1 MPLLDER
8 ADRGALERGNPGDAR
23 ALAQLR
29 DGLAGDNAPIAH
41 EHQLLDSKML
51 PQARDLRQQRLA
63 VGDIAL
69 VHRHRYRAT
78 TGIGEQTV
86 IDLQQALL
94 AVAAVPEFRQ
104 RTAGALE
111 VA

>member
-1 MPLLDER
+1 MPLLDQR

-29 DGLAGDNAPIAH
+29 DGLAGDHASITH
-41 EHQLLDSKML
+41 EHQLLDRKML

-63 VGDIAL
+63 VGDVAL
-69 VHRHRYRAT
+69 VHRHRYAAT

-86 IDLQQALL
+86 IDLPQPLL
-94 AVAAVPEFRQ
+94 AVAAV
-104 RTAGALE
+104 ADL
-111 VA
+111 